1 MQTKGVLC
9 RYTYRRGLSRR
20 CSFILLWAMRRP
32 RSKGRVTGTDSR
44 AFSLYGLKQL
54 YYELPTGE
62 STDIMEDKWHDI
74 ASLDMN
80 PFIVNPYG

>member
-1 MQTKGVLC
+1 
-9 RYTYRRGLSRR
+9 
-20 CSFILLWAMRRP
+20 MRRP
-32 RSKGRVTGTDSR
+32 LICGTSDSTDSR